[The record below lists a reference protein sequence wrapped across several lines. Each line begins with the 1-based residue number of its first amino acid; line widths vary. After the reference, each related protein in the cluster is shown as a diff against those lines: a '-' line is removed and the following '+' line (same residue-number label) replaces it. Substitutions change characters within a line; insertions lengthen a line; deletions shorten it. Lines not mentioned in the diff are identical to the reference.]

1 MKAFVFIIIVFYG
14 IFSGKSTSYN
24 THEHGGPG
32 RKKHRKKQGEPL
44 LQKIESSSIIKISS
58 RGLTIHQKILILLL
72 LPSSTCLSIH
82 HIGGGKSL
90 LLLVVFSYNIFFY
103 FFIIISLFN
112 WFIIIIIIIL
122 LLYYIIYNNN

>member
-72 LPSSTCLSIH
+72 LPSSTCLSIIH

-103 FFIIISLFN
+103 FFIIISLLIDLLLLLLYFTT
-112 WFIIIIIIIL
+112 
-122 LLYYIIYNNN
+122 LLYYI